1 MVFQLKYTG
10 AYPPSSEG
18 HICKDITGLEK
29 FFCLEPYHNIDN
41 RCDISADL
49 LNLEFK
55 FVSPF
60 SFLAVKHHL
69 VTKNDWRNSGGMLRQ
84 KETKRRQT
92 ESYIS

>member
-18 HICKDITGLEK
+18 YICKDITGLKNNK
-29 FFCLEPYHNIDN
+29 FFFLEPYHNIDN

-55 FVSPF
+55 CVSPF
-60 SFLAVKHHL
+60 SFLLKAPFS
-69 VTKNDWRNSGGMLRQ
+69 D
-84 KETKRRQT
+84 
-92 ESYIS
+92 